1 MGNILASTFLT
12 VVPIR
17 AAASHRS
24 EIISQILFGE
34 CFEVLEK
41 EDDWVKIK
49 NLYDDYEGWTDE
61 KQIVYLDSEY
71 QKTEHFDIK
80 LSNCFGVAV
89 IKNQTDN
96 KTFLPLGASL
106 PINKQ
111 GKVEIAQ
118 HIYDLESSHH
128 IIQTDVSTFKEH
140 VLDIAKQFIDVP
152 YLWGGRT
159 HFGIDCSGF
168 SQIVY
173 KVCGIKI
180 KRDAWQQAEQGKL
193 VAFLSQAQTGDLAFF
208 DNEEGKITHVG
219 IMINNNLIIHASG
232 RVKIDLID
240 DQGIFSSDL
249 KRYSHKLR
257 IIKRYI

>member
-1 MGNILASTFLT
+1 MINSKASTFLA
-12 VVPIR
+12 VIPVR
-17 AAASHRS
+17 AEASHRS
-24 EIISQILFGE
+24 EIISQVLFGE
-34 CFEVLEK
+34 YLDVLDKNGE
-41 EDDWVKIK
+41 WIRIK
-49 NLYDDYEGWTDE
+49 TLYDDYEGWVDE
-61 KQIVYLDSEY
+61 KQIVYVGEEDLS
-71 QKTEHFDIK
+71 IK
-80 LSNCFGVAV
+80 LTNVFGQFV

-96 KTFLPLGASL
+96 KVFLPLGASL

-111 GKVEIAQ
+111 GQVQIAQ
-118 HIYDLESSHH
+118 HIYDITSENVRHVMKPD
-128 IIQTDVSTFKEH
+128 ISTFKEH
-140 VLDIAKQFIDVP
+140 ILDIAKQFLDVP

-193 VAFLSQAQTGDLAFF
+193 VDFLSQSQTGDLAFF
-208 DNEEGKITHVG
+208 DNEEGRITHVG

-240 DQGIFSSDL
+240 DQGIFLQTLNDIVIS
-249 KRYSHKLR
+249 
-257 IIKRYI
+257 

>member
-1 MGNILASTFLT
+1 MGNILASTFLA
-12 VVPIR
+12 VVPVR
-17 AAASHRS
+17 AEALHRS

-41 EDDWVKIK
+41 DREWIKIK
-49 NLYDDYEGWTDE
+49 NLYDDYEGWVDE
-61 KQIVYLDSEY
+61 KQVVYLDNDY
-71 QKTEHFDIK
+71 QKTEHFDIRF
-80 LSNCFGVAV
+80 SNSFGAIA

-96 KTFLPLGASL
+96 RTFLPLGASL

-111 GKVEIAQ
+111 GKVEISQ
-118 HIYDLESSHH
+118 HIYDLESLQH
-128 IIQTDVSTFKEH
+128 IIKPDVSTFKEH

-180 KRDAWQQAEQGKL
+180 KRDAWQQAEQGEL
-193 VAFLSQAQTGDLAFF
+193 VDFLSQAQTGDLAFF
-208 DNEEGKITHVG
+208 DNEEGRITHVG